1 MLSAGSVLA
10 WLLVSGSGADARSNT
25 RRAVR
30 VLLIGNSYTQANL
43 MPHLLG
49 RLSESVRGARPLQV
63 EAVVK
68 GGYTLRQHLELGE
81 AATRIRRGHYDQVV
95 LQGHSLSALN
105 DPFELDQSARLFH
118 RMIERTGARTVLYAT
133 WPREP
138 EAAFYREQLEVRSFS
153 DMASRVAHTYA
164 RLGGRLKARV
174 APVGRAFARALTA
187 APSLVLYRPD
197 GSHPTETGSFLAAC
211 VLYGTLTGEDPRGSN
226 YRPENIS
233 ERDATLAKRIASDAL
248 RARRSPTRTTLASN
262 APVRRADRA
271 REKTARR

>member
-1 MLSAGSVLA
+1 MLSACSALA
-10 WLLVSGSGADARSNT
+10 WLLAWGSAADARSDVE
-25 RRAVR
+25 RAVR

-49 RLSESVRGARPLQV
+49 RLSESVRGARPLHV

-138 EAAFYREQLEVRSFS
+138 DAEFYRAQLGVRSFS
-153 DMASRVAHTYA
+153 AMASRVAHTYA

-174 APVGRAFARALTA
+174 APVGRAFARALAA
-187 APSLVLYRPD
+187 APGLVLYRAD

-211 VLYGTLTGEDPRGSN
+211 VLYGTLTGEDPRASN
-226 YRPENIS
+226 YRPENVG
-233 ERDATLAKRIASDAL
+233 ERDAALAKRVASDAL
-248 RARRSPTRTTLASN
+248 RARRYPTRAALASN
-262 APVRRADRA
+262 ATVRRAERE